1 MQPERQVL
9 AEVVDAIRT
18 SAKLGPTILV
28 TPELRLAEDLAIDS
42 LGLVG
47 LTLEIERRFA
57 VTVPDNELIGFQTV
71 SDLVAYLSRVRR
83 AA

>member
-18 SAKLGPTILV
+18 SAKLGPTIPV

-57 VTVPDNELIGFQTV
+57 VVVADGELIGFRTV
-71 SDLVAYLSRVRR
+71 SDLIAYLSSARR

>member
-1 MQPERQVL
+1 MQPECPVL
-9 AEVVDAIRT
+9 AEVIDAIRT
-18 SAKLGPTILV
+18 SAKLGPAIPV

-47 LTLEIERRFA
+47 LILEIERRFA
-57 VTVPDNELIGFQTV
+57 VVVADDELIGFRTV
-71 SDLVAYLSRVRR
+71 SDIVAYLSGARR